1 MLIQW
6 IDAVD
11 SNDADFD
18 EVTEEERKK
27 VLGYG
32 MTKEEFLAMIEGVDP
47 IAKNQLVVARLMQVR
62 LNQTLHPKP
71 ARCRY
76 SAGGFHALRR
86 LLPQQARWRCR
97 DSSQADDPAP
107 NDYAAG
113 DVGANERSRRL
124 VLGLDATLQVLRA
137 RGHLHELL
145 DIHLRRAG
153 ELHLHSGPAHQHL

>member
-11 SNDADFD
+11 SDDADFD

-62 LNQTLHPKP
+62 LN
-71 ARCRY
+71 
-76 SAGGFHALRR
+76 
-86 LLPQQARWRCR
+86 
-97 DSSQADDPAP
+97 
-107 NDYAAG
+107 
-113 DVGANERSRRL
+113 
-124 VLGLDATLQVLRA
+124 
-137 RGHLHELL
+137 
-145 DIHLRRAG
+145 
-153 ELHLHSGPAHQHL
+153 

>member
-32 MTKEEFLAMIEGVDP
+32 MTKDEFLAMIEGGDLDP

-62 LNQTLHPKP
+62 LN
-71 ARCRY
+71 
-76 SAGGFHALRR
+76 
-86 LLPQQARWRCR
+86 
-97 DSSQADDPAP
+97 
-107 NDYAAG
+107 
-113 DVGANERSRRL
+113 
-124 VLGLDATLQVLRA
+124 
-137 RGHLHELL
+137 
-145 DIHLRRAG
+145 
-153 ELHLHSGPAHQHL
+153 